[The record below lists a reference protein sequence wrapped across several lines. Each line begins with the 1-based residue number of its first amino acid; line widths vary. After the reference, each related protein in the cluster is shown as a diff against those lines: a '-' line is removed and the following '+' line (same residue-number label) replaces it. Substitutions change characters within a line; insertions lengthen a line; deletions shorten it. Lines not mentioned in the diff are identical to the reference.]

1 MKTEL
6 IAVQEQ
12 LNSVI
17 KEGERKVE
25 EYAKQVEA
33 ANLAAEQ
40 ANSDYVK
47 AKREI
52 NADGYAKASQE
63 KRTAQDIAELYNSKI
78 DEVNSE
84 PFISEQEYE
93 RYKKE
98 IKSALEKSNVDAKK
112 RIIPIIEQ
120 LEEIKKELKENVILA
135 GNLLKTLQTDCIKQ
149 PAGEIYKYI
158 GKDGREYTTIR
169 SEEKVEYRD
178 TIYPKLDDVIS
189 ELKQ

>member
-1 MKTEL
+1 MRTEL

-25 EYAKQVEA
+25 EYAKQVEV
-33 ANLAAEQ
+33 ANLAVEQ
-40 ANSDYVK
+40 ANSDYMK
-47 AKREI
+47 AKKEI
-52 NADGYAKASQE
+52 DAAGYAKASQD
-63 KRTAQDIAELYNSKI
+63 KRVAQDIAELYNSKI
-78 DEVNSE
+78 DEVNSA
-84 PFISEQEYE
+84 PFISEHEYE

-149 PAGEIYKYI
+149 PAGKIYKYI

-189 ELKQ
+189 NLK